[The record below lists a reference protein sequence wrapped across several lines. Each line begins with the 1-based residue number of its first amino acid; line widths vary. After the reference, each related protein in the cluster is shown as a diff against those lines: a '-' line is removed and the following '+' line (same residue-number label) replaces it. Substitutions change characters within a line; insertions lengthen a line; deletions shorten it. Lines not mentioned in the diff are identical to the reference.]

1 MRSHPSVSRA
11 STRDSEP
18 FIHSLSGSQ
27 TMFPSSSY
35 DANRF
40 MNDEAATTS
49 AVETSYTMLVYGRER
64 GIERAG
70 RWASKSTPGI
80 HSTRLGPWPHAR
92 HEVSISVSEP
102 EHFLAGTCTCNCA
115 RTSSE

>member
-1 MRSHPSVSRA
+1 
-11 STRDSEP
+11 
-18 FIHSLSGSQ
+18 
-27 TMFPSSSY
+27 MFPSSSY

-92 HEVSISVSEP
+92 HEVSISASELVAP
-102 EHFLAGTCTCNCA
+102 GALPRRHLHLQL
-115 RTSSE
+115 RTYLV